1 MKNNELHF
9 ISRLSTYTFKTTL
22 IRVLLVSFVGAF
34 FLFLAENVTTEID
47 VNVPSYV
54 YAQAIAVFVV
64 LTEANVLFDNLS
76 ERFFPIPSKIKI
88 RVFIHFCLSFAIGFF
103 ALLYFDNFSVFEDI
117 FKQRIVWLMVV
128 LGLIFV
134 FFLVMVSITIRITEK
149 WIFSQKEIDRLKEAK
164 LKSDYNSLQDQLNP
178 HFLFNNLSVLK
189 SMIIYDPKSAVTFTQ
204 NFTDV
209 YRYVLQSAQKT
220 TIALTDELEFI
231 KAYLAVHK
239 ERLGD
244 KLEVAFDIDPES
256 LDKHLPPLSL
266 QLLVENAIKHN
277 AATQKNPLM
286 IEVTSTN
293 NEIIVRNNI
302 LLKKTSDSTGKG
314 LTNLV
319 LRFEMLTE
327 EKPKIVSDDEYFTVS
342 LPLIEQN

>member
-1 MKNNELHF
+1 
-9 ISRLSTYTFKTTL
+9 
-22 IRVLLVSFVGAF
+22 
-34 FLFLAENVTTEID
+34 
-47 VNVPSYV
+47 
-54 YAQAIAVFVV
+54 
-64 LTEANVLFDNLS
+64 
-76 ERFFPIPSKIKI
+76 
-88 RVFIHFCLSFAIGFF
+88 
-103 ALLYFDNFSVFEDI
+103 
-117 FKQRIVWLMVV
+117 MVV

-244 KLEVAFDIDPES
+244 KLEVVFDIDPES

-286 IEVTSTN
+286 IEVTSTSD
-293 NEIIVRNNI
+293 EITVRNNI
-302 LLKKTSDSTGKG
+302 LLKETSDSTGKG